1 MYTGAKGGLDRDG
14 DGDGDG
20 SAGEVTRLL
29 ELWRDGDERVSEELF
44 AIVYEDLRGLAA
56 GYMRQERDNHT
67 LPPTGLVHEVYL
79 RMVRDRS
86 GDALGVNRL
95 HFFSIAAQAM
105 RRILVEHARYHGA
118 QKRPSSRD
126 AVALDED
133 HEDGTAVQAPLLEIL
148 AVDKALESL
157 RATHERPAQ
166 VVELRYFA
174 GLEESEVAEVLGI
187 SRATVS
193 RDWRLARL
201 LLQRAL
207 RTEEPD
213 QTETTT

>member
-1 MYTGAKGGLDRDG
+1 MNTGAKGGLDRDG
-14 DGDGDG
+14 ERDD

-29 ELWRDGDERVSEELF
+29 GRWREGDEQVSEELF

-67 LPPTGLVHEVYL
+67 LPPTGLVHEAYL

-86 GDALGVNRL
+86 GDGLGENRL

-105 RRILVEHARYHGA
+105 RRILVEHARYHA
-118 QKRPSSRD
+118 ADKRPSSRD

-133 HEDGTAVQAPLLEIL
+133 HENRSAVQAPLLEIL
-148 AVDKALESL
+148 AVDKALKSL

-166 VVELRYFA
+166 VVEFRYFA
-174 GLEESEVAEVLGI
+174 GLEESEVAEVLGV

-207 RTEEPD
+207 RAEAPAQAKT
-213 QTETTT
+213 

>member
-1 MYTGAKGGLDRDG
+1 MYTGAKDGLDGDRD
-14 DGDGDG
+14 D

-29 ELWRDGDERVSEELF
+29 GRWREGDEQVSEELF

-56 GYMRQERDNHT
+56 GYMRQERNNHT
-67 LPPTGLVHEVYL
+67 LPPTGLVHEAYL

-86 GDALGVNRL
+86 GDGLGENRL

-105 RRILVEHARYHGA
+105 RRILVEHARYHA
-118 QKRPSSRD
+118 AEKRPSSRN

-133 HEDGTAVQAPLLEIL
+133 HEDGSAVQAPLLEIL

-174 GLEESEVAEVLGI
+174 GLEESETAEVLGV

-201 LLQRAL
+201 LLQRSL
-207 RTEEPD
+207 RAEAPAPAKTCPS
-213 QTETTT
+213 